1 MIKITEAS
9 IEDIA
14 RIQEI
19 AHITWPIT
27 YGEILTAEQLNYM
40 LDLIYSDEA
49 LTRQI
54 QNKEQLFYLI
64 SDSESVIG
72 FIGIEHHYKN
82 EAITKIHKIYLL
94 PETQGKGYGKIIFES
109 IEEMALEN
117 NSSELLLNV
126 NRFNTA
132 LNFYKKLGFETKET
146 VDIEIGNGFLME
158 DYVMGKTLTYL

>member
-1 MIKITEAS
+1 MIKITEAF

-14 RIQEI
+14 KIQEI
-19 AHITWPIT
+19 ANITWPIT
-27 YGEILTAEQLNYM
+27 YGEILTSEQLDYM

-49 LTRQI
+49 LSKQI

-64 SDSESVIG
+64 SDSESTIG
-72 FIGIEHHYKN
+72 FIGIEHNYKN

-94 PETQGKGYGKIIFES
+94 PETQGKGYGKIVFNS
-109 IEEMALEN
+109 IEKLALEN

-132 LNFYKKLGFETKET
+132 LNFYKKLGFEIKET
-146 VDIEIGNGFLME
+146 VDIEIGNGYLME
-158 DYVMGKTLTYL
+158 DYVMGKGLI